1 MIENSIQTRRQRGFT
16 LIELISVIIILGILA
31 AVITPKYLDM
41 TTKATEAASRGIKS
55 EAIARFNMA
64 YAKYVLDNNIKPAA
78 LSNLD
83 GNNYMGTTAGVVDV
97 GDYTLTY
104 TGGGAADVS
113 VAISDGTGA
122 PATDPTANWTTAQ
135 KTLTFPWPN

>member
-64 YAKYVLDNNIKPAA
+64 YAKYILDHTTKPTA
-78 LSNLD
+78 LTNLD
-83 GNNYMGTTAGVVDV
+83 GDNYMGTTAGVVDV

-104 TGGGAADVS
+104 TGGGTADVS
-113 VAISDGTGA
+113 VAISDGTGGTA
-122 PATDPTANWTTAQ
+122 DPTTGWTTAQ
-135 KTLTFPWPN
+135 KTLTFPWPD